1 MAALGEGISV
11 EAWRIYLD
19 DCLARMG
26 VTATADP
33 VARMLAVQL
42 VLVDHAVARLLV
54 RATGRAGAAEAGAYY
69 AAAARLLAELRRT
82 ALVLKAYGVGAA
94 RRAAA
99 APRAKARTPEGVRPA
114 RRAKKG
120 QRGKVASNGN
130 GVGGHVRGRKH
141 AFA

>member
-1 MAALGEGISV
+1 VAALGEGISV

-42 VLVDHAVARLLV
+42 VLVDHAVSRLLV

-82 ALVLKAYGVGAA
+82 ALALKAYGVGAA

-99 APRAKARTPEGVRPA
+99 PRTRARPSGGRPA
-114 RRAKKG
+114 RRVKKA
-120 QRGKVASNGN
+120 QRGKVGSNN
-130 GVGGHVRGRKH
+130 GHRVRGHSRGRKH
-141 AFA
+141 AVG